1 MKTCSLLCFSWSIMV
16 KFCVLLQRS
25 SSKTEMLLL
34 QRIYSTNI
42 VCFVLD
48 KTRQDIYYHNI
59 VSKISWHADSKKK
72 TLVEVGQIN
81 PITNQILQK
90 ISKKQRKKKRI
101 NMCNKFKSKKVKSV
115 KCNLWKKLRFRIL
128 QFYFSCYH
136 GCIKVIIFVF

>member
-1 MKTCSLLCFSWSIMV
+1 MKICSILCFSWSIMV

-42 VCFVLD
+42 VCFVVD

-72 TLVEVGQIN
+72 PTGGGPN
-81 PITNQILQK
+81 
-90 ISKKQRKKKRI
+90 
-101 NMCNKFKSKKVKSV
+101 
-115 KCNLWKKLRFRIL
+115 
-128 QFYFSCYH
+128 
-136 GCIKVIIFVF
+136 

>member
-1 MKTCSLLCFSWSIMV
+1 MKICSILCFSWSIMV

-42 VCFVLD
+42 VCFVVD

-72 TLVEVGQIN
+72 TLLEVGQIN
-81 PITNQILQK
+81 SITNQILQK
-90 ISKKQRKKKRI
+90 ISKKDRKKKRI
-101 NMCNKFKSKKVKSV
+101 NMRNKFKSKKVKSV
-115 KCNLWKKLRFRIL
+115 
-128 QFYFSCYH
+128 
-136 GCIKVIIFVF
+136 